1 MDSIADIFGPEGPL
15 AESLDGY
22 APRPQQLAMAE
33 AVERALADSGVLI
46 SEAGTGTGKTY
57 AYLVPAIRS
66 GRKVVISTGTKNL
79 QDQLFHRDLPQVM
92 EALGIQP
99 RAALLKGRANY
110 LCGYRLD
117 QALAEGRLPT
127 REMAHELQKVNEW
140 RGRTK
145 SGDVSEVGIPEDA
158 EILPRVTSTADN
170 CLGQECPDVH
180 TCHVLEARRKAQEAE
195 LVVVNH
201 HLLLADMALKEEGF
215 GEVLPDCDAFILDE
229 AHQLPEIAANFF
241 GISLSSRQLL
251 DLAKDTVAEQL
262 KDAKDM
268 GKLSEAAFALETAV
282 RNLRLAFDTDPRRA
296 PWAEVSGRA
305 EMVEALEKLDQKLQD
320 LEGMLEVAAP
330 RAKGLESCWD
340 RAKGLME
347 RLGQVSGQVSGEAG
361 DDYVQWYETYTRA
374 FSLNM
379 TPLDVAVPFKGQMEE
394 KSRAWV
400 FTSATLAVGEGF
412 DHFAHRLGLEPTETL
427 QVDSPFDFRH
437 HALLYCPTEMP
448 DPNHFDYTA
457 TVVERAIPVVEA
469 SGGSAFLLFTSYRAL
484 RQAHELLEERLDF
497 PLLVQGE
504 MPRGELLERFRKLG
518 NAVLLGTQSFWE
530 GVDVRGEALTC
541 VIIDKLP
548 FASPGDP
555 VLQARIDSLKKQ
567 GGNPFMEYQLPNAV
581 ITLKQGVGR
590 LIRDMDD
597 YGTLMLCDPR
607 LFSRSYGPLF
617 VGSLPN
623 MPKTRKIEVVQRF
636 FAQWD

>member
-1 MDSIADIFGPEGPL
+1 MESVSEIFGAEGPL
-15 AESLDGY
+15 AKSLDGY
-22 APRPQQLAMAE
+22 APRPQQVEMAE
-33 AVERALADSGVLI
+33 AVERALADNGVLI

-66 GRKVVISTGTKNL
+66 GRKVVISTGTKTL
-79 QDQLFHRDLPQVM
+79 QDQLFHRDLPKVM
-92 EALGIQP
+92 EALACQP
-99 RAALLKGRANY
+99 RTALLKGRANY
-110 LCGYRLD
+110 LCPYRLD
-117 QALAEGRLPT
+117 RTLEEGRLPS
-127 REMAHELQKVNEW
+127 RELAHELTKVNEW
-140 RGRTK
+140 RGRTA
-145 SGDVSEVGIPEDA
+145 SGDVGEAGIPEDA

-170 CLGQECPDVH
+170 CLGQECPDLAK
-180 TCHVLEARRKAQEAE
+180 CFVLNARRKAQEAE

-241 GISLSSRQLL
+241 GLSLSSRQLL
-251 DLAKDTVAEQL
+251 DLAKDTVTEQM
-262 KDAKDM
+262 KDAKEMD
-268 GKLSEAAFALETAV
+268 KLAESAYKLETAV
-282 RNLRLAFDTDPRRA
+282 RNFRLAFGTDPKRA
-296 PWAEVSGRA
+296 PWAEVCDQS
-305 EMVEALEKLDQKLQD
+305 EVKETLEKLTARLDELTGQ
-320 LEGMLEVAAP
+320 LEVAAP
-330 RAKGLESCWD
+330 RAKGLENCWD
-340 RAKGLME
+340 RAQALVE
-347 RLGQVSGQVSGEAG
+347 RLARVSGVGEAEG
-361 DDYVQWYETYTRA
+361 EWVHWYETFTRA
-374 FSLNM
+374 FSLNR
-379 TPLDVAVPFKGQMEE
+379 TPLDVAVPFRGQMAER
-394 KSRAWV
+394 KRAWI

-427 QVDSPFDFRH
+427 RLDSPFDFRH

-448 DPNHFDYTA
+448 DPNDPRYTA
-457 TVVERAIPVVEA
+457 TVVERAVPVIEA

-484 RQAHELLEERLDF
+484 REARGLLEERIEF
-497 PLLVQGE
+497 PLLTQGDA
-504 MPRGELLERFRKLG
+504 PRGELLARFRKLG

-555 VLQARIDSLKKQ
+555 VLQARIDSLKRS

-607 LFSRSYGPLF
+607 LFTRSYGGLF

>member
-1 MDSIADIFGPEGPL
+1 MKSIADIFGAEGAL
-15 AESLDGY
+15 ADSLEGY
-22 APRPQQLAMAE
+22 APRPQQLEMAE
-33 AVERALADSGVLI
+33 AVERALGDSGVLI

-57 AYLVPAIRS
+57 AYLVPAILS
-66 GRKVVISTGTKNL
+66 GRKVVVSTGTKTL

-92 EALGIQP
+92 QALGRQP
-99 RAALLKGRANY
+99 RTALLKGRANY
-110 LCGYRLD
+110 LCLYRLD
-117 QALAEGRLPT
+117 RTLEEGRLPS
-127 REMAHELQKVNEW
+127 REMAHELTKVNEW
-140 RGRTK
+140 RGRTE
-145 SGDVSEVGIPEDA
+145 SGDVGEAGIPEDA

-170 CLGQECPDVH
+170 CLGQECPDLAK
-180 TCHVLEARRKAQEAE
+180 CFVLNARRKAQEAD

-241 GISLSSRQLL
+241 GVSLSARQLL

-262 KDAKDM
+262 KEAKEM
-268 GKLSEAAFALETAV
+268 VKLSEAAYKLETAV
-282 RNLRLAFDTDPRRA
+282 RNLRLAFHTDPRRA
-296 PWAEVSGRA
+296 PWAEVCERS
-305 EMVEALEKLDQKLQD
+305 EIKEALEKLDQRLQD

-347 RLGQVSGQVSGEAG
+347 RLAEVTGDAG
-361 DDYVQWYETYTRA
+361 DGYVQWYETFTRS
-374 FSLNM
+374 FSLNR
-379 TPLDVAVPFKGQMEE
+379 TPLDVAVPFKSQMEE
-394 KSRAWV
+394 KQRAWI

-437 HALLYCPTEMP
+437 HALLYCPPDMP
-448 DPNHFDYTA
+448 DPNHPSYTA

-484 RQAHELLEERLDF
+484 REARELLEERIDF
-497 PLLVQGE
+497 PLLTQGDA
-504 MPRGELLERFRKLG
+504 PRGELLARFRKLG

-555 VLQARIDSLKKQ
+555 VLQARIDSLKKR

-607 LFSRSYGPLF
+607 LFTRSYGGLF

-623 MPKTRKIEVVQRF
+623 MPKTRKLEVVQRF